1 MVLIPVKI
9 MAHVMKLSEQVI
21 HAIVLRRTKE
31 RIVRHLSVQRITVV
45 TMVLAQLVDHEL
57 TVAVLPVS
65 VEIVVKMM

>member
-1 MVLIPVKI
+1 
-9 MAHVMKLSEQVI
+9 MKLSEQVI